1 MKFYLKKIVL
11 WLDNGYKRELGEF
24 ENNKV
29 NIITG
34 DPSKGK
40 SSILEILDYCFFRVI
55 PA

>member
-29 NIITG
+29 NIIRTEADTFETAKMIG
-34 DPSKGK
+34 LSNYVKNL
-40 SSILEILDYCFFRVI
+40 IY
-55 PA
+55 

>member
-40 SSILEILDYCFFRVI
+40 SSIRR
-55 PA
+55 